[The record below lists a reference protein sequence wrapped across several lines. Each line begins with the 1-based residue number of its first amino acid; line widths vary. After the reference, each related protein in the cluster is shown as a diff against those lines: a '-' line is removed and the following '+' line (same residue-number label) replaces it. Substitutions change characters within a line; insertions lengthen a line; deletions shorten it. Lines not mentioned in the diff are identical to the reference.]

1 MALLTLQ
8 YPDAYEGRLRIL
20 ASTHDEKVLLAFK
33 KTVLE
38 EAELKTLGFID
49 DEVLRQ
55 DAQFEYERLKSLLD
69 LLIPDEGAANGQ

>member
-20 ASTHDEKVLLAFK
+20 ASTHDKKVLLAFK
-33 KTVLE
+33 KAVLQD
-38 EAELKTLGFID
+38 AELKTLGFID

-69 LLIPDEGAANGQ
+69 LLIREEGSANGQ

>member
-20 ASTHDEKVLLAFK
+20 ASTHDKKVLLAFK
-33 KTVLE
+33 KAVLQ